1 MSKYV
6 AAIGRRKQAVA
17 SVRLTKGTGTIVIN
31 DKPLEVYF
39 PLQSWQDMVR
49 APLKLVGMDKTHDVS
64 VRVRS
69 GGVVAQAE
77 GVRLGISRALVE
89 SNEELKGTL
98 KKAGYLTRDARMKE
112 RRKYGLK
119 KARKAPQFS
128 KR

>member
-49 APLKLVGMDKTHDVS
+49 SPLKLVGMDKTQDVS
-64 VRVRS
+64 VLVRS

>member
-1 MSKYV
+1 MTKYV
-6 AAIGRRKQAVA
+6 ASVGRRKQAVA
-17 SVRLTKGTGTIVIN
+17 SVRLVKGTGEVVVN

-39 PLQSWQDMVR
+39 PLESWQDMVR
-49 APLKLVGMDKTHDVS
+49 SPLKLVGMEKTNDVS
-64 VRVRS
+64 VRVRG
-69 GGVVAQAE
+69 GGVAAQAE
-77 GVRLGISRALVE
+77 SVRLGISRALVE

>member
-31 DKPLEVYF
+31 DKPLEAYF

-49 APLKLVGMDKTHDVS
+49 SPLKLVGMDKTQDVS